1 MNYELSTFIINQLL
15 LHFLRTANETKTK
28 RRKTRRLII
37 GKKLQRRKGKT
48 NNAEF
53 IIGAKTYLVV
63 GNKMAKGFLVS
74 QGNRIE
80 KKQKI
85 LNSVVFEV
93 QQKDRKFQLK
103 GKK

>member
-1 MNYELSTFIINQLL
+1 M
-15 LHFLRTANETKTK
+15 
-28 RRKTRRLII
+28 RLKQKEERQEDSVQE
-37 GKKLQRRKGKT
+37 KKLQRRKGKT